1 VGVSHDCAGANACD
15 RDALAFTPRRLPA
28 VRAAITLWRHTTAM
42 PYLKIQTNI
51 PVSHAAETAVVNEA
65 TALLVRELHR
75 PSDSV
80 AIAVESNT
88 RLFLAGTDEPAAFVE
103 VESTNLPP
111 QGRALGEALA
121 DLIHLHI
128 GVPAARVYVK
138 FVNSTAAQHHL
149 AA

>member
-1 VGVSHDCAGANACD
+1 
-15 RDALAFTPRRLPA
+15 
-28 VRAAITLWRHTTAM
+28 M

-51 PVSHAAETAVVNEA
+51 PVSRAAETAVVNEA

-138 FVNSTAAQHHL
+138 FVSSTAAQHRR